1 MNSTINFNDIIED
14 SLGPSR
20 AICLPWLI
28 LLSFVYGLIFVAGL
42 IGNTATILVIL
53 RFKYMQSVTN
63 LYLLNLAIADLLTLC
78 AAMPLELYQLWH
90 QYPWELGGF
99 ACQLK
104 VLIPETTAN
113 ASILTLVTFT
123 LERYAAI
130 CGSPKTPPPNINS
143 SSSTRNRFT
152 RNTLAIWLLGLLG
165 ALPLVLYT
173 RINYLYVNDQPLQ
186 GSAWCGLPFNDPD
199 RTWET
204 IMLSSTIIF
213 FIFPLLIICLLYYFI
228 AITLKKATRLDPI
241 SNIDLH
247 LNDQRCS
254 RKIMQSRKIVIR
266 LLVAIVI
273 AFTICW
279 TPFHAQR
286 LLFLYVS
293 LYSEWSN
300 QLRSVNQVLFPM
312 AGVFYYLNS
321 SINPIL
327 YSVMSTRFRVAFSLY
342 INGLFN
348 GTRGRD
354 KSVGGGGRGNNSDN
368 SLILNMPG
376 GKTPKIQWR
385 SPNFIDS

>member
-1 MNSTINFNDIIED
+1 MNSTNLVDIIEAT
-14 SLGPSR
+14 LGPSR

-28 LLSFVYGLIFVAGL
+28 LLTFVYSLIFILGV

-90 QYPWELGGF
+90 QYPWELGGLP
-99 ACQLK
+99 CLLK

-113 ASILTLVTFT
+113 ASILTLVAFT
-123 LERYAAI
+123 LERYSAI

-152 RNTLAIWLLGLLG
+152 RNTVLIWLLGLLG
-165 ALPLVLYT
+165 AVPLALYT
-173 RINYLYVNDQPLQ
+173 RINYLYIDDEPLIE
-186 GSAWCGLPFNDPD
+186 SAWCGLPFNDPD

-204 IMLSSTIIF
+204 IMLTSTIIF

-241 SNIDLH
+241 GNIDIH

-300 QLRSVNQVLFPM
+300 KLRSVNQILFLL

-348 GTRGRD
+348 GARSAD
-354 KSVGGGGRGNNSDN
+354 KSGGGGRGNNSDN
-368 SLILNMPG
+368 SLILNLPN
-376 GKTPKIQWR
+376 GKPKLQWR
-385 SPNFIDS
+385 SPNFMDS